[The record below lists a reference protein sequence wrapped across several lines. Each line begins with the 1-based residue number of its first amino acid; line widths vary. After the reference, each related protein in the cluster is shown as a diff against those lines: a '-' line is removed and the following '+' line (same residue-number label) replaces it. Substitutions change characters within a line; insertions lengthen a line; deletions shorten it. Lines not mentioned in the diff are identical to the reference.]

1 MAMKVWDSCDETK
14 KGNLTLHH
22 IGLAA
27 YPKRIV
33 KNKILNKDAVSFLK
47 SLYDD
52 SIDIAFVDPPYNVG
66 KKYGLGINDNLP
78 DDEFEQLMKNVI
90 KEFRRV
96 TKRGFAFY
104 LDWKQYQ
111 KFWNWIPDAE
121 PIIIFKRSSGVV
133 YSPLKIVQHHHVI
146 LTTAPAI
153 KKQCKSLWDDI
164 RVMGEG
170 YFFREERFDHP
181 AQTSLKATRR
191 YIEYFTEEGE
201 TVLDCFMG
209 VGTTATA
216 AKLEGRNYIGSELNK
231 EFIDR
236 ANRRIKN
243 TSRQEEL
250 F

>member
-1 MAMKVWDSCDETK
+1 MSKAKINNITCTDALSGLK
-14 KGNLTLHH
+14 KL
-22 IGLAA
+22 
-27 YPKRIV
+27 
-33 KNKILNKDAVSFLK
+33 KDN
-47 SLYDD
+47 

-66 KKYGLGINDNLP
+66 KNYGEGIDDSLP
-78 DDEFEQLMKNVI
+78 DKEFEQLMKDVI
-90 KEFRRV
+90 SEFRRV

-111 KFWNWIPDAE
+111 KFWNLIPDAE

-191 YIEYFTEEGE
+191 YIEYFTEEQLKIFSI
-201 TVLDCFMG
+201 VLFRFLLTYCVVCVPNVCFFIF
-209 VGTTATA
+209 VGFS
-216 AKLEGRNYIGSELNK
+216 LYLFLI
-231 EFIDR
+231 FI
-236 ANRRIKN
+236 I
-243 TSRQEEL
+243 
-250 F
+250 

>member
-1 MAMKVWDSCDETK
+1 MSKTK
-14 KGNLTLHH
+14 INNIVCTDALS
-22 IGLAA
+22 GL
-27 YPKRIV
+27 K
-33 KNKILNKDAVSFLK
+33 KLKDN
-47 SLYDD
+47 

-66 KKYGLGINDNLP
+66 KKYGAGINDNLP

-90 KEFRRV
+90 KEFRRI

-209 VGTTATA
+209 VGTTVTA
-216 AKLEGRNYIGSELNK
+216 AKLEDSCYVSTVTFFKTR
-231 EFIDR
+231 
-236 ANRRIKN
+236 
-243 TSRQEEL
+243 
-250 F
+250 

>member
-1 MAMKVWDSCDETK
+1 MNVK
-14 KGNLTLHH
+14 KNNIYH
-22 IGLAA
+22 INALEGL
-27 YPKRIV
+27 
-33 KNKILNKDAVSFLK
+33 KDLK
-47 SLYDD
+47 DN
-52 SIDIAFVDPPYNVG
+52 SIDIAFIDPPYNVG
-66 KKYGLGINDNLP
+66 KSYGEGIDDSLP
-78 DDEFEQLMKNVI
+78 DKEFEQLMKDVI
-90 KEFRRV
+90 SEFRRV

-191 YIEYFTEEGE
+191 YIEYFTEKDE

-209 VGTTATA
+209 VGTTAVA
-216 AKLEGRNYIGSELNK
+216 ANLEDRNYIGFELSQEYIN
-231 EFIDR
+231 R
-236 ANRRIKN
+236 ANNRIKN
-243 TSRQEEL
+243 ASKQLEL
-250 F
+250 DIEND

>member
-1 MAMKVWDSCDETK
+1 MNVK
-14 KGNLTLHH
+14 KNNIYH
-22 IGLAA
+22 INALEGL
-27 YPKRIV
+27 
-33 KNKILNKDAVSFLK
+33 KDLK
-47 SLYDD
+47 DN
-52 SIDIAFVDPPYNVG
+52 SIDIAFIDPPYNVG
-66 KKYGLGINDNLP
+66 KSYGEGIDDSLP
-78 DDEFEQLMKNVI
+78 DKEFEQLMKDVI
-90 KEFRRV
+90 SEFRRV

-191 YIEYFTEEGE
+191 YIEYFTEKDE

-209 VGTTATA
+209 VGTTAVA
-216 AKLEGRNYIGSELNK
+216 ANLEDRHYIGFDLNQ
-231 EFIDR
+231 EYIDR
-236 ANRRIKN
+236 ANHRLKN
-243 TSRQEEL
+243 ASKQLEL
-250 F
+250 DIEND

>member
-1 MAMKVWDSCDETK
+1 MNVK
-14 KGNLTLHH
+14 KNNIYHINALEGLKNL
-22 IGLAA
+22 
-27 YPKRIV
+27 
-33 KNKILNKDAVSFLK
+33 KDN
-47 SLYDD
+47 
-52 SIDIAFVDPPYNVG
+52 SIDIAFIDPPYNVG
-66 KKYGLGINDNLP
+66 KKYGEGIDDNLP
-78 DDEFEQLMKNVI
+78 EKEFEQFMKDVI
-90 KEFRRV
+90 SEFRRV

-146 LTTAPAI
+146 LTTAPAL

-170 YFFREERFDHP
+170 YFFKEERFDHP

-191 YIEYFTEEGE
+191 YIEYFTEKDE

-209 VGTTATA
+209 VGTTAVA
-216 AKLEGRNYIGSELNK
+216 ANLEDRHYIGFDLNQ
-231 EFIDR
+231 EYIDR
-236 ANRRIKN
+236 ANNRIKN
-243 TSRQEEL
+243 ASKQLEL
-250 F
+250 DIEND

>member
-1 MAMKVWDSCDETK
+1 MSKAKINNITCTDALSGLK
-14 KGNLTLHH
+14 KL
-22 IGLAA
+22 
-27 YPKRIV
+27 
-33 KNKILNKDAVSFLK
+33 KDN
-47 SLYDD
+47 

-66 KKYGLGINDNLP
+66 KNYGEGIDDSLP
-78 DDEFEQLMKNVI
+78 DKEFEQLMKDVI
-90 KEFRRV
+90 SEFRRV

-111 KFWNWIPDAE
+111 KFWNLIPDAE

-191 YIEYFTEEGE
+191 YIEYFTEEGD

-209 VGTTATA
+209 VGTTAVA
-216 AKLEGRNYIGSELNK
+216 AQLEDRNYIGFELNQ
-231 EFIDR
+231 EYIDR
-236 ANRRIKN
+236 ANNRIKN
-243 TSRQEEL
+243 ASKQLEL
-250 F
+250 DIEND

>member
-1 MAMKVWDSCDETK
+1 MKTNTIYTIDALKGLK
-14 KGNLTLHH
+14 KLED
-22 IGLAA
+22 
-27 YPKRIV
+27 K
-33 KNKILNKDAVSFLK
+33 
-47 SLYDD
+47 
-52 SIDIAFVDPPYNVG
+52 SIDIAFIDPPYNVN
-66 KKYGLGINDNLP
+66 KKYGEGVDDNLP
-78 DDEFEQLMKNVI
+78 PEVFEQLMKDI
-90 KEFRRV
+90 IREFRRV

-201 TVLDCFMG
+201 IVLDCFMG

-216 AKLEGRNYIGSELNK
+216 AKLEDRNYIGFELNQ

-236 ANRRIKN
+236 ANARVKN
-243 TSRQEEL
+243 ASKQLEL
-250 F
+250 KIIND